1 MAPPTAQTQRAIALI
16 DQLPPDKLN
25 IAVTF
30 LENLTQQT
38 PVGQEN
44 PIADEISLRRII
56 QQRPTI
62 DQARLDD
69 LRDRNEWA
77 TLTNEEHQ
85 ELIRYEEQLEQYG
98 VDRLQAM
105 IQLAQIKNIDLPTL
119 NQQLK
124 SEDRHAA

>member
-1 MAPPTAQTQRAIALI
+1 MVPPTAQTQRAIALI

-25 IAVTF
+25 IAVIF
-30 LENLTQQT
+30 LERLTQQT
-38 PVGQEN
+38 PAVPDN
-44 PIADEISLRRII
+44 PIAYEISLRRII
-56 QQRPTI
+56 QLRPTI

-77 TLTNEEHQ
+77 TLTDEEHQ
-85 ELIRYEEQLEQYG
+85 ELIRYEEQLEQYS

-105 IQLAQIKNIDLPTL
+105 IQLAQLKNIDLPTL

>member
-30 LENLTQQT
+30 LESLTQQT
-38 PVGQEN
+38 PVGQDN

-77 TLTNEEHQ
+77 TLTDEEHQ
-85 ELIRYEEQLEQYG
+85 ELIRYEEQLEQYS

-105 IQLAQIKNIDLPTL
+105 IQLAQLKKIDLPTL

-124 SEDRHAA
+124 SEDHHAA

>member
-38 PVGQEN
+38 PVVPSN
-44 PIADEISLRRII
+44 PIANEISLRRII

-77 TLTNEEHQ
+77 TLTDEEHQ
-85 ELIRYEEQLEQYG
+85 ELIRYEEQLEQYS

-124 SEDRHAA
+124 AEAHHAA

>member
-30 LENLTQQT
+30 LERLTQQT
-38 PVGQEN
+38 LAVPDN
-44 PIADEISLRRII
+44 PIANEISLRRII
-56 QQRPTI
+56 QLRPTI

-77 TLTNEEHQ
+77 TLTDEEHQ
-85 ELIRYEEQLEQYG
+85 ELIRYEEQLEQYS

-105 IQLAQIKNIDLPTL
+105 IQLAQLKNIDLPTL

-124 SEDRHAA
+124 SEDHHAA

>member
-1 MAPPTAQTQRAIALI
+1 MAPSTAQTQRAIALI

-30 LENLTQQT
+30 LESLTQQT
-38 PVGQEN
+38 SVVPGN

-56 QQRPTI
+56 QLRPTI

-77 TLTNEEHQ
+77 TLTDEEHQ
-85 ELIRYEEQLEQYG
+85 ELIRYEEQLEQYN

-105 IQLAQIKNIDLPTL
+105 IQLAQLKNIDLPTL

-124 SEDRHAA
+124 SEDHHAA

>member
-38 PVGQEN
+38 SVSQDN

-69 LRDRNEWA
+69 LRDRNEWV
-77 TLTNEEHQ
+77 TLTDEEHQ
-85 ELIRYEEQLEQYG
+85 ELIRYEEQLEQYS

-105 IQLAQIKNIDLPTL
+105 IQLAQLKNIDLPTL

-124 SEDRHAA
+124 SEDHHAA

>member
-1 MAPPTAQTQRAIALI
+1 MVPPTAQTQRAIALI

-30 LENLTQQT
+30 LERLTQQT
-38 PVGQEN
+38 PAVPDN
-44 PIADEISLRRII
+44 PIAYEISLRRII
-56 QQRPTI
+56 QLRPTI

-77 TLTNEEHQ
+77 TLTDEEHQ
-85 ELIRYEEQLEQYG
+85 ELIRYEEQLEQYS

-105 IQLAQIKNIDLPTL
+105 IQLAQLKNIDLPTL